1 MQGKTIDS
9 ICGLC
14 YTCFFSFC
22 SKFAGQYHLIKWYH
36 LFIIHFTLEISTFFN
51 VFIEDKLS
59 SVDKE
64 YGEKQKLVQWDKN
77 QAMEERLI
85 AMQKKYELQKKDE
98 LQEEVL
104 I

>member
-1 MQGKTIDS
+1 M
-9 ICGLC
+9 
-14 YTCFFSFC
+14 
-22 SKFAGQYHLIKWYH
+22 
-36 LFIIHFTLEISTFFN
+36 
-51 VFIEDKLS
+51 FIEDKLS